1 MHVLRAE
8 TGVTGAAAVLLQ
20 GFEGAAAVIRFEAAA
35 FFVCA
40 LPALVFRIII
50 GGEGVLPAADFVAD
64 GTCVG
69 QVRTRRG
76 CDRLCAAGLR
86 FADFS
91 RGADGEAA
99 RVGRLRNI
107 GLRGKGKKQANAA
120 DTFFII
126 FESGSGAAGKRFRRP
141 RYGRPSEKP
150 ATQVGLFNGSSRG

>member
-20 GFEGAAAVIRFEAAA
+20 GVKGAAAVIHFEAAA
-35 FFVCA
+35 FVCA

-86 FADFS
+86 FADFA

-150 ATQVGLFNGSSRG
+150 AAQVGLFNGSSRG